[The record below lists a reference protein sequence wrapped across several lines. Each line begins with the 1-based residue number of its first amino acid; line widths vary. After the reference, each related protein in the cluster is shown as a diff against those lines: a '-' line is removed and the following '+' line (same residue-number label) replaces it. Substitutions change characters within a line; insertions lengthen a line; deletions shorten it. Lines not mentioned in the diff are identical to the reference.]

1 MVGASSAAGRAGK
14 RGLESEAAIEGGV
27 DAQDVEGE
35 AKESPVEW
43 EYAQESGEL
52 RVKLP
57 AMGEEAGD
65 QTGRWA
71 LTLTWPL
78 ALQKAD
84 PERDSQLP
92 LSDSDAKSVMY
103 MSASSSQLP
112 SASSSSSSSS
122 SASAAD
128 MESAAAMLRERS
140 ARREF
145 TEKRNRERGIGSTA
159 WSKEGVREEV

>member
-27 DAQDVEGE
+27 DAPDVQGE

-65 QTGRWA
+65 QSGRWA

-78 ALQKAD
+78 ALQKSD
-84 PERDSQLP
+84 PERNSQLP
-92 LSDSDAKSVMY
+92 LSDSVANSL
-103 MSASSSQLP
+103 SA
-112 SASSSSSSSS
+112 SSSSS

-145 TEKRNRERGIGSTA
+145 TEKRNRERGIGSTP

>member
-1 MVGASSAAGRAGK
+1 MGASSAAGRAGK

-65 QTGRWA
+65 QSGRWA

-78 ALQKAD
+78 ALQKSD
-84 PERDSQLP
+84 PERNSQLP
-92 LSDSDAKSVMY
+92 LSDSVANSV
-103 MSASSSQLP
+103 SASSSQLP
-112 SASSSSSSSS
+112 SASSSSS

-145 TEKRNRERGIGSTA
+145 TEKRNRERGIGSTP
-159 WSKEGVREEV
+159 WSKGGVREEV